1 MWLSTIFHTH
11 LEKYFYT
18 WKNLRHYRALRF
30 IKNTSKKEA
39 NGDIANDDLSLV
51 AAYQKSGDLEVLGE
65 LYNKYMHLVFG
76 VCFNYF
82 KDEEQSK
89 DAVMQIFEELVT
101 KLRIHQVQNFK
112 SWLHVLTR
120 NHCLMALRKSSK
132 NPTVAL
138 DDNFMEN
145 DELVHLDI
153 DNTKE
158 TQLTIME
165 KCMET
170 LSEEQRKSVDLFY
183 LQEKCYKEV
192 AEITGYDMLKV
203 KSYIQNGKRNLKIC
217 IEKNSGQ

>member
-1 MWLSTIFHTH
+1 M
-11 LEKYFYT
+11 
-18 WKNLRHYRALRF
+18 RF
-30 IKNTSKKEA
+30 IKNTAKINEQ
-39 NGDIANDDLSLV
+39 DDSSLI
-51 AAYQKSGDLEVLGE
+51 AAYKQNGDLEVLGE

-82 KDEEQSK
+82 KDEELSK
-89 DAVMQIFEELVT
+89 DAVMQIFEELVV
-101 KLRIHQVQNFK
+101 KLKVHEVQNFK

-132 NPTVAL
+132 NPTITL
-138 DDNFMEN
+138 EDNFVEN
-145 DELVHLDI
+145 GDFVHLDI
-153 DNTKE
+153 EDAKE
-158 TQLTIME
+158 TQLTVME

-192 AEITGYDMLKV
+192 ADITGYEMLKV

-217 IEKNSGQ
+217 IEKNSEL